1 VKPAV
6 AVALA
11 AVLLAPL
18 AALTRSDSGSGTIEV
33 LERWSVDWRFRAR
46 GPRVPSSNVALVVF
60 DDQTAE
66 RAGPL
71 FERRAGWAKVITA
84 IAASGAKVIGV
95 DAVFDVPERLLGPAL
110 QARVEGRPP
119 AEGNAVREALLED
132 IAKELDGDATLAR
145 AIEQA
150 GNVVLILYA
159 GTQTGKSSDPSQL
172 SRARYAQAAVGPTP
186 PSTVETVLASQPAIT
201 HAAKAMG
208 FANVTEDETRTVR
221 RLPMV
226 QGFHDA
232 FYQPFTVPLAAAAL
246 DVPRARVA
254 WLGVEQEVR
263 VGEQVVALDRDS
275 LWLDYAG
282 PAKTFPTY
290 SALDLM
296 EGRVPRAALE
306 GKLVLLGVTRLG
318 YDAAR
323 TPFGSMPG
331 VEVQA
336 TAVDD
341 VLTGL
346 SLRRTSRVNDVLATA
361 GLGLLVA
368 LLFISRR
375 VGPVAQ
381 VLGALALLGVW
392 LVVTYQLFA
401 QGSRWAPWVVPALAV
416 FTCLGVGLVFSYL
429 SESRQRRALRNA
441 FNRYVGQD
449 VLDELLANPGSLS
462 LGGEKRTLSILF
474 SDIRDF
480 TTVSERLSPTELITF
495 LNTYLTPMTRAVLAE
510 GGLLDKYIGDA
521 VMGVF
526 GAPIPREDH
535 ASQALRCVLAMH
547 RELEVLNAGALKAL
561 GLEVAIGVGVNS
573 GDVVAGNMGAEER
586 FDYTVVGDAVN
597 LASRLE
603 GVSKVYGVFC
613 LVGEATVKAA
623 GPGFSFRELDQV
635 QVKGKHQAVAVYELL
650 SGLGRVVV
658 ERAELAAW
666 NTGLAAFRAG
676 RLPEARVAFA
686 TFQRANPKDLAVAR
700 YVERLAELPEHAP
713 ERFSAVTAFK
723 TK

>member
-1 VKPAV
+1 VKPAF
-6 AVALA
+6 AVALV

-18 AALTRSDSGSGTIEV
+18 AAFTRSDAGSGTIEV

-46 GPRVPSSNVALVVF
+46 GPRVPSSQVALVVF

-71 FERRAGWAKVITA
+71 FERRAGWAKVIAA

-95 DAVFDVPERLLGPAL
+95 DAVFDVPERLLGPEL
-110 QARVEGRPP
+110 QTRVEGRPTIDGS
-119 AEGNAVREALLED
+119 AARDVLLED
-132 IAKELDGDATLAR
+132 IAKELDGDATLAQT
-145 AIEQA
+145 IEQA

-159 GTQTGKSSDPSQL
+159 GTQTGRASDPAQL
-172 SRARYAQAAVGPTP
+172 SRARYAQAAVGPVA
-186 PSTVETVLASQPAIT
+186 PSTVESVLASQPAIT
-201 HAAKAMG
+201 HAAKALG
-208 FANVTEDETRTVR
+208 FANVSEDETRTVR

-226 QGFHDA
+226 QAFHDG
-232 FYQPFTVPLAAAAL
+232 FYQPFTVPMAAAAL
-246 DVPRARVA
+246 GVPRAQLA

-263 VGEQVVALDRDS
+263 LGDTVVALDHDG

-290 SALDLM
+290 AAIDVV

-318 YDAAR
+318 YDVAR

-336 TAVDD
+336 TAIDD
-341 VLTGL
+341 VLGGL
-346 SLRRTSRVNDVLATA
+346 SLRRTSRLHDVLATL
-361 GLGLLVA
+361 GLGWLVA
-368 LLFISRR
+368 LLFLSRR
-375 VGPVAQ
+375 LGPVVQ
-381 VLGALALLGVW
+381 VAGALGVLAAW
-392 LVVTYQLFA
+392 LVVTGWLFA
-401 QGSRWAPWVVPALAV
+401 HQGRWAPWVVPGLSV
-416 FTCLGVGLVFSYL
+416 LTCLGVGLVLSYV
-429 SESRQRRALRNA
+429 SESSQRRALRNA
-441 FNRYVGQD
+441 FNRYVGKD
-449 VLDELLANPGSLS
+449 VLDELLARPDALA
-462 LGGEKRTLSILF
+462 LGGEKRRLSILF

-480 TTVSERLSPTELITF
+480 TTVSERLSPTELVTF
-495 LNTYLTPMTRAVLAE
+495 LNTYLSPMTRAVLAE

-535 ASQALRCVLAMH
+535 AAQALRCVLTMH
-547 RELEVLNAGALKAL
+547 RELEALNAGPLKAL

-613 LVGEATVKAA
+613 LVGEATVKTA
-623 GPGFSFRELDQV
+623 GPGFEFRELDQV
-635 QVKGKHQAVAVYELL
+635 QVKGKHEAVAVFELL
-650 SGLGRVVV
+650 SGPGRVVV
-658 ERAELAAW
+658 TRPELAAW
-666 NTGLAAFRAG
+666 KDGLAAFRAG
-676 RLPEARVAFA
+676 RLSEARVAFA
-686 TFQRANPKDLAVAR
+686 KFQAANPKDLAVAR
-700 YVERLAELPEHAP
+700 YVERLSELPELAP
-713 ERFSAVTAFK
+713 EGFSAVTAFK